1 MGSPAPAGSRPVGT
15 PAAGSRPSPG
25 NLNKHKIQ
33 TRPRFSQTIHKKPH
47 KHTHNFFK
55 KKAEEEEEEEH
66 GEPEISNLAA
76 AGRRREVAGRSSS
89 SFLLL
94 LLPRVSGD
102 RIN

>member
-1 MGSPAPAGSRPVGT
+1 VGSPAPAGSRPVGT

-25 NLNKHKIQ
+25 
-33 TRPRFSQTIHKKPH
+33 
-47 KHTHNFFK
+47 
-55 KKAEEEEEEEH
+55 
-66 GEPEISNLAA
+66 NLAA